1 LPAIRRRMQES
12 ALPVRA
18 EILGETTDAPRGEL
32 TFIDNAVDVTTGRIQ
47 LKATFPNTDNSLW
60 PGQFVQ
66 ATLTVSTLTNATVV
80 PSQAVQSSQNGD
92 FVFVV
97 KADATVQ
104 KRLVVA
110 GITRGGLTVIQ
121 KGVQPDETVVTD
133 GQLRLAEG
141 SKVSAQNSLM
151 PGSEILTNAEQGGTP

>member
-1 LPAIRRRMQES
+1 
-12 ALPVRA
+12 
-18 EILGETTDAPRGEL
+18 
-32 TFIDNAVDVTTGRIQ
+32 
-47 LKATFPNTDNSLW
+47 
-60 PGQFVQ
+60 
-66 ATLTVSTLTNATVV
+66 V